1 MRLNSFFFLLCFWL
15 GISQLTIAQDYLFPV
30 KPGQRAALS
39 GNFSEI
45 RPSHFHS
52 GIDVKIGGVDGEPIL
67 AIADGYI
74 YRMKISTF
82 GYGNVLYLRHTDGQS
97 SVYAHLRN
105 FSPKIMEFMRKEMYF
120 AKKNELEIF
129 PDPDFLPI
137 KRGEI
142 IGNGGNTGSSGGPH
156 LHFEIRDTLDRAIDP
171 FIYRF
176 REVVDNTPP
185 VIYKMAIRP
194 IGMDSRVNGLY
205 QRIEVT
211 PVLEGG
217 TYVVKEPVK
226 VSGKVGIEIH
236 SIDRM
241 DGSTNIFGNPI
252 YELMED
258 GRPIFKANLQHVD
271 FNKGRFFFSHMTNN
285 RFKRLYKVPN
295 NILEIYEPD
304 STWSGAITVKPE
316 KRKNISVKAQDFF
329 GNSKTVKMTL
339 LGEEAPFFLG
349 NRSISST
356 KGTSIKFDGPLMIIE
371 TGTSDIG
378 TLAKVWVKSHEM
390 EMAPMYVSNS
400 HRIYKWD
407 MRYGIPEQ
415 IDLCTEMVFPS
426 VVAHIPFGEE
436 RLIANQQVEITVPEE
451 ATLDDLYLRIEY
463 QSNRL
468 KINDTDEYLRS
479 PIEIL
484 WKEPLGSPD
493 RDRTHV
499 YALNRN
505 GSKSFVGGSW
515 ELGNIRFKTRNFG
528 TFVLDTDSNP
538 PSITPIRVT
547 ADELRFTIR
556 DDKSGIKDFEAWV
569 NGEWVLM
576 RYEHKQNVIWSEK
589 LTKQPFKGEVVLKV
603 RDMAGNEANYNTLI
617 K

>member
-1 MRLNSFFFLLCFWL
+1 MKLNNSFLWLCFWL
-15 GISQLTIAQDYLFPV
+15 GFSNNILAQDYLFPV

-74 YRMKISTF
+74 YRMKISTY
-82 GYGNVLYLRHTDGQS
+82 GYGNVLYLRHNDGQS

-105 FSPKIMEFMRKEMYF
+105 FSPKIMEFMRKELYF

-137 KRGEI
+137 KRGEV

-185 VIYKMAIRP
+185 IIYKMAIRP

-211 PVLEGG
+211 PLLEGG
-217 TYVVKEPVK
+217 VYVIKEPVK
-226 VSGKVGIEIH
+226 VSGQVGIEIH

-241 DGSTNIFGNPI
+241 DGSTNIFGNPM
-252 YELMED
+252 YELSED
-258 GRPIFKANLQHVD
+258 GNLIFKANLQHID
-271 FNKGRFFFSHMTNN
+271 FNKGRFFFSHMTGNK
-285 RFKRLYKVPN
+285 FKRLYKVPN
-295 NILEIYEPD
+295 NVLEIYEPD
-304 STWSGAITVKPE
+304 STWSGAISVNPQQ
-316 KRKNISVKAQDFF
+316 RKNISVKAQDFF
-329 GNSKTVKMTL
+329 GNARTVKMTL
-339 LGEEAPFFLG
+339 VGEEAPFFLG
-349 NRSISST
+349 NRNISTT
-356 KGTSIKFDGPLMIIE
+356 KGTSIKYDGSLMIIE
-371 TGTSDIG
+371 TGPSDIG

-390 EMAPMYVSNS
+390 EMAPIYVNNS
-400 HRIYKWD
+400 HRIYTWD

-415 IDLCTEMVFPS
+415 IDLCTETIFPS
-426 VVAHIPFGEE
+426 VIAHIPFGEE
-436 RLIANQQVEITVPEE
+436 RLVANQQLEIIVPEE
-451 ATLDDLYLRIEY
+451 ATLDDLYLRVEH
-463 QSNRL
+463 QNNRL

-484 WKEPLGSPD
+484 WKETMGSAD
-493 RDRTHV
+493 RERTHV

-505 GSKSFVGGSW
+505 GSKSFVGGTW

-528 TFVLDTDSNP
+528 TFVLDTDVNP

-556 DDKSGIKDFEAWV
+556 DDKSGIKDFEALV

-589 LTKQPFKGEVVLKV
+589 LTKQAFKGELILKV
-603 RDMAGNEANYNTLI
+603 RDMAGNETVYKTLV